1 MGPVSQAA
9 DDAQLPLARLFAIAY
24 RQLITDLHAELAR
37 RGWTDVRPAYGF
49 ALLALREG
57 PLSSSELGV
66 LMGMTKQAASKLVEA
81 LLEAGY
87 ARRGETPGDGRVRP
101 IELTDRGRE
110 LQETAEGIYTELENR
125 WADVIGRGRLA
136 ALRADLVSVVS
147 ADDGELPPVRPLW

>member
-1 MGPVSQAA
+1 MTRAD

-81 LLEAGY
+81 LVDAGY
-87 ARRGETPGDGRVRP
+87 ARRGESTGDARVRP
-101 IELTDRGRE
+101 IELTKRGRD
-110 LQETAEGIYTELENR
+110 LQTTAEEIYKTLERR
-125 WADVIGRGRLA
+125 WAATIGDDRLA
-136 ALRADLVSVVS
+136 ALRADLISVTS
-147 ADDGELPPVRPLW
+147 TEDGELPPVRPLW

>member
-1 MGPVSQAA
+1 MSQAA
-9 DDAQLPLARLFAIAY
+9 DGQLPLARLFAIAY
-24 RQLITDLHAELAR
+24 RQLITDLHAELAP

-87 ARRGETPGDGRVRP
+87 ARRGETTGDGRVRP